1 MGPGCGS
8 EEDSASSPT
17 LTSLLQDKE
26 PHSIESKKS
35 AVESGC
41 PVTYKLNDFDG
52 VPLTSPNHDF
62 FFPEMRTA
70 WIGVLAKVPGRAVC
84 VQSWISGST
93 GTTFGGDLY
102 PVPRPQQGTSI
113 HHFQFPGQTLCT
125 IPVTQGEE
133 QRQDLLSA

>member
-70 WIGVLAKVPGRAVC
+70 WIGVLAKVPAGQCVCSQGLAVLQGLPLVETFTLFPTRSKAPPSITSNFLGRFCA
-84 VQSWISGST
+84 
-93 GTTFGGDLY
+93 
-102 PVPRPQQGTSI
+102 P
-113 HHFQFPGQTLCT
+113 
-125 IPVTQGEE
+125 IP
-133 QRQDLLSA
+133 